1 MDVLQVKNVS
11 KWFQTKDGKK
21 EVIKDISFNIRK
33 GQVAG
38 LIGQNGAGK
47 TTLMKMMIGLLKP
60 SCGEIFLFDQ
70 LVQYGET
77 KSNENVGYLPDVP
90 EFYNYMNTRE
100 YLLLCGRITGLS
112 GKALLSRINEVLD
125 IVGLEGEKGR
135 IGTFSRGMKQRLGIA
150 QGILNR
156 PKFFICDEPTSALDP
171 GGRKAI
177 LDILNILK
185 EYSTILYST
194 HILSDVERICDNI
207 IAINNGKISF
217 QGSFEQIKANNP
229 KKAVRLQLVNVG
241 EKQRFLS
248 YLQNKEQF
256 SVGGLLLSLEEQDEK
271 SVVLYSEEPMKL
283 QMIIFDLLL
292 QLQIFSQKIE
302 LVEPTLE
309 DVFMEAIQ

>member
-33 GQVAG
+33 GQVVG

-125 IVGLEGEKGR
+125 IVGLERKR
-135 IGTFSRGMKQRLGIA
+135 K
-150 QGILNR
+150 NR
-156 PKFFICDEPTSALDP
+156 NFFKRNEAKTRNCT
-171 GGRKAI
+171 G
-177 LDILNILK
+177 NIK
-185 EYSTILYST
+185 
-194 HILSDVERICDNI
+194 
-207 IAINNGKISF
+207 
-217 QGSFEQIKANNP
+217 
-229 KKAVRLQLVNVG
+229 
-241 EKQRFLS
+241 
-248 YLQNKEQF
+248 
-256 SVGGLLLSLEEQDEK
+256 
-271 SVVLYSEEPMKL
+271 
-283 QMIIFDLLL
+283 
-292 QLQIFSQKIE
+292 
-302 LVEPTLE
+302 
-309 DVFMEAIQ
+309 